1 MQQKPMRRLN
11 WLRKFQI
18 TLKIPLSL
26 GFSVSRTKEGVLKA
40 GLRSLGQFLEALQ
53 RLRVSLKRISKP
65 DEVPVVSE
73 RVPNTVS
80 ILRICW
86 PLRGTTG

>member
-1 MQQKPMRRLN
+1 MRRLN
-11 WLRKFQI
+11 WLRKIQI

-26 GFSVSRTKEGVLKA
+26 GFNVSRTKEGVLKA
-40 GLRSLGQFLEALQ
+40 GLRSLGQFLEEALQ
-53 RLRVSLKRISKP
+53 RFQVSLKRISKP
-65 DEVPVVSE
+65 DEVPVLSE